1 MTHILPRGIT
11 YSFNMEEKDFTAIIK
26 EAVLRAFYDKLKKDK
41 EVELSEMYSAIVS
54 GTLSA
59 IGTIAQM
66 DGYDPNEIV
75 KDIVAQTYAQVCK
88 E

>member
-1 MTHILPRGIT
+1 
-11 YSFNMEEKDFTAIIK
+11 MEEKNFTAIIK
-26 EAVLRAFYDKLKKDK
+26 EAVLRAFHDKAKKDK
-41 EVELSEMYSAIVS
+41 EVELNKMYGAIVS

-66 DGYDPNEIV
+66 AGDDPNEIV
-75 KDIVAQTYAQVCK
+75 TDIVAQTYSQICK